1 MRLLPPVKSAVIP
14 LILLLSA
21 SPSFAHSVKVSQGV
35 GGTLHIEPNDQPTA
49 GESSLVWFALT
60 RRGGQTIPLT
70 ECDCQLQV
78 FKEPRS
84 ANPTPILTPSLT
96 PVNAERYTQIPGA
109 NFAFPQP
116 GRYQLQITGK
126 PKTGGSFQPFEL
138 TFPVTVAQGQ
148 TSQNPVPASPSPV
161 GKNVQPATATAP
173 TGFPWKSMI
182 VPIVLVF
189 GLGVILIILRRKA

>member
-1 MRLLPPVKSAVIP
+1 MRLLPPVKAASISLVA
-14 LILLLSA
+14 ILST
-21 SPSFAHSVKVSQGV
+21 SPSLAHSVKVSQGV
-35 GGTLHIEPNDQPTA
+35 GGTLHIEPNDQPKA

-60 RRGGQTIPLT
+60 RRGGQAIPLI

-116 GRYQLQITGK
+116 GRYQLKIAGK
-126 PKTGGSFQPFEL
+126 PKPGGSFQSFEL
-138 TFPVTVAQGQ
+138 TFPVTVAQGK
-148 TSQNPVPASPSPV
+148 TSPASPSPAV
-161 GKNVQPATATAP
+161 TNPQPEAATP
-173 TGFPWKSMI
+173 PIGFPWKSMI
-182 VPIVLVF
+182 VPIVLVL
-189 GLGVILIILRRKA
+189 GLGTLLIIIKRKA